1 MFSKKIGLIDTYNA
15 MGLEKA
21 VVLSHSRG
29 HPPSTLKK
37 LRLIK
42 HKSTSPVH
50 RKKLGLIKHK
60 RSGFGYLGI
69 EHRSCGV
76 FASLMLTFPIM
87 FASNP
92 QLDIM
97 ACHLSRVCTFT
108 NKLWLPSLYWKYK
121 YGDTMAIYFC
131 KTLLWLLQLIRS
143 TSWIFVMHNQ

>member
-92 QLDIM
+92 QLDI
-97 ACHLSRVCTFT
+97 
-108 NKLWLPSLYWKYK
+108 LWLVIYLVCVHLPIN
-121 YGDTMAIYFC
+121 YGFHHYIENTNMEILWQFTFVKHFC
-131 KTLLWLLQLIRS
+131 GCC
-143 TSWIFVMHNQ
+143 N